1 MVNYTWHNS
10 NVPNDLRIKQV
21 YGITFTDD
29 GRTILRIED
38 DAIKLAKEKYN
49 FKDFS
54 IIEETI

>member
-10 NVPNDLRIKQV
+10 NVPNDLKIKQV